1 MATDTSQNSLSIGS
15 LSASGGPTR
24 IVVLWKADM
33 TPLGCST
40 RGRHPSLLASGGPTG
55 YWTSSSLKQALCAIH
70 GHGHDSTTGPMLHTE
85 GIEQLC
91 CLKVTILNVEA
102 IEKGTSTY
110 VCIIQSVIYKKISVN
125 QQCFIQE
132 QN

>member
-1 MATDTSQNSLSIGS
+1 MLAGSGTSRL
-15 LSASGGPTR
+15 LE
-24 IVVLWKADM
+24 
-33 TPLGCST
+33 
-40 RGRHPSLLASGGPTG
+40 GRQVT
-55 YWTSSSLKQALCAIH
+55 SSLKQVLCAIH
-70 GHGHDSTTGPMLHTE
+70 GHAHDSTAGPMLRVE
-85 GIEQLC
+85 GIAQLC

-110 VCIIQSVIYKKISVN
+110 VCIIQSVIYKKISVK

>member
-1 MATDTSQNSLSIGS
+1 
-15 LSASGGPTR
+15 
-24 IVVLWKADM
+24 
-33 TPLGCST
+33 
-40 RGRHPSLLASGGPTG
+40 
-55 YWTSSSLKQALCAIH
+55 
-70 GHGHDSTTGPMLHTE
+70 MLHTE

-110 VCIIQSVIYKKISVN
+110 VCIIQSVIYKKISVK